1 MPATNGQMSEPT
13 GPPTESQLG
22 ALRRFGCA
30 IPKGLNKGDA
40 HEWLEMLISK
50 LKRQETITD
59 EDVAHMPAPSFQPA
73 STLPP
78 APAPTTAPAP
88 AVTSPPANGDILPTS
103 DSWVHYETVRQ
114 ESIMVGIVTTRSVKL
129 TEHPAPGETFEQTI
143 ARLGKKAEAAL
154 PLAPEF
160 KDGAQ

>member
-1 MPATNGQMSEPT
+1 MPATNGQMSEPS
-13 GPPTESQLG
+13 GPPTESQLS

-30 IPKGLNKGDA
+30 IPKGLNKSDA
-40 HEWLEMLISK
+40 HEWLEVLISK

-59 EDVAHMPAPSFQPA
+59 EDVAHMPAPSFRPA
-73 STLPP
+73 SEVPPGTFSYP
-78 APAPTTAPAP
+78 APAATVMATPPGPIMPTPE
-88 AVTSPPANGDILPTS
+88 
-103 DSWVHYETVRQ
+103 SWVHYETVRQ

-143 ARLGKKAEAAL
+143 ARLGKKAEAAI